1 VFQVLPSSR
10 AAVVGKTT
18 MMGSAKI
25 DQGEKTG
32 KKIIIAEEKNLP
44 RRLML
49 TLKEADPEKK

>member
-1 VFQVLPSSR
+1 V
-10 AAVVGKTT
+10 AGKTT

-44 RRLML
+44 RLML

>member
-1 VFQVLPSSR
+1 VD
-10 AAVVGKTT
+10 GKTT